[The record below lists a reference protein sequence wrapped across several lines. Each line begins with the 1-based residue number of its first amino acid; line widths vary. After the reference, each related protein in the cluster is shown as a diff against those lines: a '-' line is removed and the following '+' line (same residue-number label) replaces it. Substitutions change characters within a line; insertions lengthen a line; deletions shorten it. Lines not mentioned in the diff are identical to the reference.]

1 MAGMNPTG
9 RGTSVEDSNDW
20 ISAQGMSSFSPEYS
34 KVSDVSEV
42 VSNRP
47 TTPARKAGAVP
58 PAYITWS
65 SSTAAIG
72 RARVKSKQRVINFF
86 MPYFLRFQHLHFE

>member
-1 MAGMNPTG
+1 
-9 RGTSVEDSNDW
+9 
-20 ISAQGMSSFSPEYS
+20 
-34 KVSDVSEV
+34 VSDFSEV

-47 TTPARKAGAVP
+47 TTPTRKAGAVP

-72 RARVKSKQRVINFF
+72 SAKAKSKQKVINFF
-86 MPYFLRFQHLHFE
+86 KFFMPDLLRFQQAHIE